1 MYSII
6 YAYLLIFR
14 CDPDSPGVSRTPLE
28 PISLSVPRKNAAV
41 SMLRWSNGGTA
52 SEFTPVINGHC
63 PVINL
68 ITSHHIWYLGL
79 YLTYQVG

>member
-28 PISLSVPRKNAAV
+28 PISLSVPRKKCGRVDATMV
-41 SMLRWSNGGTA
+41 QWWDGK
-52 SEFTPVINGHC
+52 
-63 PVINL
+63 
-68 ITSHHIWYLGL
+68 
-79 YLTYQVG
+79 